1 MAIHIRHRRETLLR
15 MRRRL
20 INISLLLT
28 LFCVVTVAVCLFCVR
43 ELHRIPVT
51 SFRAVEYVPEVGKE
65 NDDTPEDSS
74 SSSSSAATA
83 DNTATPDIIVA
94 DNTSSVTLDEMNL
107 VDGETGEESGDSG
120 LSFDLGKGKGQ
131 GKGSGTGSGS
141 GSGTGSGRG
150 GKHGPGLNN
159 DIQIVLVLDAS
170 GSMDFLFKEVS
181 ESMERMVTTLSRSR
195 VGGRAASVN
204 VGIVAYGAARG
215 NGAPWKLSSFTT
227 QINTLRRELGR
238 VSCDGSNECCG
249 AAIAY
254 AVNEFKWN
262 RRPDTRALKIIIIAG
277 NEDFYQGGTDA
288 RTAIAEMQDEGIIL
302 NTIHCGGNSAESSQW
317 QEAARLGGGVFTE
330 LEEEDTATRAKRDS
344 LLADCGALLR
354 QMAMLQP
361 LPLGSPAEQE
371 KHLALWEKMK
381 KSLPGKNSDV
391 PAWVEKNTPWLA
403 LPAWDAAEQFRCMGE
418 GATLAA
424 LGGRGNLPA
433 ELRSLPEDRILARLR
448 EDAARRQDLL
458 NRLRARENRDRDLGL
473 KILRAVREQG
483 RSRGIIMKL

>member
-1 MAIHIRHRRETLLR
+1 MAIHIRHRREALIR
-15 MRRRL
+15 MRQRL
-20 INISLLLT
+20 ITLSLMLA
-28 LFCVVTVAVCLFCVR
+28 FFVIFSGGVCLFCIR
-43 ELHRIPVT
+43 ELHRVPVT

-74 SSSSSAATA
+74 SSSSSAVAA
-83 DNTATPDIIVA
+83 DHNASPEIIMADTAT
-94 DNTSSVTLDEMNL
+94 SVTLDEMNL
-107 VDGETGEESGDSG
+107 FEGESGEESGDSG

-131 GKGSGTGSGS
+131 GHGSGTGAGS
-141 GSGTGSGRG
+141 GSASGTGRG
-150 GKHGPGLNN
+150 GRHGLGLNN

-215 NGAPWKLSSFTT
+215 NGAPWKLSPFTT
-227 QINTLRRELGR
+227 KINALRKELAN
-238 VSCDGSNECCG
+238 VTCDGSNECCG

-277 NEDFYQGGTDA
+277 NEEFYQGGIDA

-302 NTIHCGGNSAESSQW
+302 NTIHCGGNSYESPQW

-330 LEEEDTATRAKRDS
+330 LEEADTATRAKRDS

-354 QMAMLQP
+354 QMTMLQP

-371 KHLALWEKMK
+371 RHLALWDKMK
-381 KSLPGKNSDV
+381 KALPGKNSDI
-391 PAWVEKNTPWLA
+391 PAWVEKNAPWLA
-403 LPAWDAAEQFRCMGE
+403 LPAWDAAEQFRCLGE
-418 GATLAA
+418 EASLAA

-433 ELRSLPEDRILARLR
+433 ELRALPEAQIIARLG
-448 EDAARRQDLL
+448 DAAAQRQDLL
-458 NRLRARENRDRDLGL
+458 NKLRAREGSDRELGL
-473 KILRAVREQG
+473 KILRIVREQG
-483 RSRGIIMKL
+483 RSKGIIMRL

>member
-1 MAIHIRHRRETLLR
+1 
-15 MRRRL
+15 MRQRL
-20 INISLLLT
+20 IALSLLLAF
-28 LFCVVTVAVCLFCVR
+28 FCIFSGGVCLFCIR

-65 NDDTPEDSS
+65 NDDTPEESS
-74 SSSSSAATA
+74 SASSSAAAA
-83 DNTATPDIIVA
+83 DNNASPEIVVA
-94 DNTSSVTLDEMNL
+94 DTPSAVSLDEMNL
-107 VDGETGEESGDSG
+107 FDGDLGEEGGEGG

-131 GKGSGTGSGS
+131 GKGSGSGSGE

-150 GKHGPGLNN
+150 GRHGLGLNN

-181 ESMERMVTTLSRSR
+181 ESMDRMVTTLSRSR

-204 VGIVAYGAARG
+204 VGIVAYGAARS
-215 NGAPWKLSSFTT
+215 NGAPWKLSPFTT

-238 VSCDGSNECCG
+238 VACDGSNECCG

-277 NEDFYQGGTDA
+277 NEDFYQGSVDA

-302 NTIHCGGNSAESSQW
+302 NTIHCGGSSAESSQW

-330 LEEEDTATRAKRDS
+330 LDEADPAARAKRDAQA
-344 LLADCGALLR
+344 ADCGALLR
-354 QMAMLQP
+354 QMSMLP
-361 LPLGSPAEQE
+361 ALPLGSPAEQE
-371 KHLALWEKMK
+371 KRLALWEKVK

-391 PAWVEKNTPWLA
+391 PAWVEKNAPWLS
-403 LPAWDAAEQFRCMGE
+403 LPPWDAAEQFRCMGE
-418 GATLAA
+418 GANLAA
-424 LGGRGNLPA
+424 LGGRGNLPD
-433 ELRSLPEDRILARLR
+433 ELRRLPEEQILARLG
-448 EDAARRQDLL
+448 ELAAQRQELL
-458 NRLRARENRDRDLGL
+458 NKLKARENADGDLGL